1 MTTAAAEHSFTDVW
15 LSRLRCAT
23 ALAIIWAGFHYVV
36 EGFIVPSGTHR
47 PLVLVNAV
55 GGPLGG
61 LLVVAMMWGG
71 AALATLLIGARDAR
85 KPLLILGLGLALW
98 TWGGG
103 RQGGTMDTWLIFS
116 HPTRSGPTAEP
127 YVSLLSD
134 YLYLLIGLAGAISF
148 ATILSARRTGDAQP
162 PGWLGFKA
170 LTERPGPGLTALAV
184 TLVIAGIVVY
194 FAAAAGATAGQTF
207 RGQVH
212 FAVLAG
218 LALGT
223 YAASQVVKQP
233 PAIWLWTAPILLGVV
248 GLVGAAINP
257 ALALPAEYKDLDSIP
272 AWGLARALPI
282 EMVGVGLVAIAWI
295 LPHGRHAEEKDDGH

>member
-1 MTTAAAEHSFTDVW
+1 MIAAAAQHSFTEVW
-15 LSRLRCAT
+15 LNRLRNTT
-23 ALAIIWAGFHYVV
+23 ALAIIWAGLHYIV
-36 EGFIVPSGTHR
+36 EGFVVPGGTHR

-61 LLVVAMMWGG
+61 LLLVAMMWGG
-71 AALATLLIGARDAR
+71 AALTTVLIGARDAR

-116 HPTRSGPTAEP
+116 HPTRNGPTSGPYLA
-127 YVSLLSD
+127 LLGD
-134 YLYLLIGLAGAISF
+134 YLYLLIGLAGAISL
-148 ATILSARRTGDAQP
+148 ATILSARRGGDTPP
-162 PGWLGFKA
+162 PGWLGFCA
-170 LTERPGPGLTALAV
+170 LTERPGHGVTAL
-184 TLVIAGIVVY
+184 VITTVVAGVIV
-194 FAAAAGATAGQTF
+194 FLAAGAGATAGQTF

-223 YAASQVVKQP
+223 YAASQIVKRP
-233 PAIWLWTAPILLGVV
+233 PAIWLWPAPILLGVV
-248 GLVGAAINP
+248 GLVGAAIDP
-257 ALALPAEYKDLDSIP
+257 ALALPDEYNDLDSIP

-295 LPHGRHAEEKDDGH
+295 VPHGPQAEEAEDGH